1 MKSTRFVWLLSKD
14 CIVCVYY
21 TWNKHH
27 FYQLNKLHGVY
38 NCMCYA
44 FCGWFNDCIW
54 TIMLNCCHNP
64 VIVAR
69 KWAAVHWLHR
79 RAERQDERFLQKQ
92 VFLTFWR
99 GEVWS
104 CHTVWGS
111 YSFFICFLCINV
123 SKILKGLKQQILE
136 KFLKFAKFD
145 IQRGL
150 YLYMNV
156 QGQNVSIR
164 QKLFVSNS
172 VPVISISTQTSGLRN

>member
-1 MKSTRFVWLLSKD
+1 MWHKPVYFIAGHSGMAVWNQRDLSDFWAKTTY
-14 CIVCVYY
+14 IVCVYY

-27 FYQLNKLHGVY
+27 FYQPNKFHRVY
-38 NCMCYA
+38 FCMCYA
-44 FCGWFNDCIW
+44 FCGWFNDCLW

-111 YSFFICFLCINV
+111 YSFIYMFPLYKCFKDLKRFETTKIRE
-123 SKILKGLKQQILE
+123 ILKIC
-136 KFLKFAKFD
+136 
-145 IQRGL
+145 
-150 YLYMNV
+150 
-156 QGQNVSIR
+156 
-164 QKLFVSNS
+164 
-172 VPVISISTQTSGLRN
+172 